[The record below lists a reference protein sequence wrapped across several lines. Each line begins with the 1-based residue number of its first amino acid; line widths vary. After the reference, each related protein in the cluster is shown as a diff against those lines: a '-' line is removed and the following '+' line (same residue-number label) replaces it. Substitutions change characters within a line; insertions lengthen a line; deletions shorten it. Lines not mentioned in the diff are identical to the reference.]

1 MIAAGFG
8 EVGGIAELADGNVG
22 IVNAATF
29 NSSPTSV
36 LVERLSSNGARD
48 TSFGRVTAAVGGE
61 LTATAIAGAPDG
73 GIHVTTQRDGQG
85 ALRRFVADGGTTEPT
100 VDVVTVEPG
109 RLLDTRTDG
118 STVDGQFL
126 GAGKLP
132 AGHLIKVQIAGR
144 GGVADDAVG
153 VEVNITAIQ
162 NEGRGFATLYP
173 CTPDIPTASTLNYT
187 PGINIANATT
197 VALNTAGEVCL
208 YTNTTAHYALDVLA
222 YVPAGSDVVTVEP
235 GRLLDTRTDG
245 STVDDHFLGAGK
257 LQADTFTKVQIAGRG
272 GVADDAVGV
281 EVNITA
287 IQNEGRGFATLYPC
301 TPTPPTAST
310 LNYTPGINIA
320 NATTVAL
327 NTAGE
332 VCLYTNTTAHYA
344 LDVLAYVP
352 AGSDV
357 VTVEPGRL
365 LDTRTDGS
373 TVDGQFLGA
382 GKLPAG
388 HLIKIQIAGR
398 GGVAEDAVGVE
409 VNITA
414 IQNEGRGFAT
424 LYPCTPTPPTASTL
438 NYTPGIN
445 IANATTV
452 ALNTAGEVCLYTN
465 TTAHYAL
472 DVLAYVAG

>member
-1 MIAAGFG
+1 MI
-8 EVGGIAELADGNVG
+8 
-22 IVNAATF
+22 
-29 NSSPTSV
+29 
-36 LVERLSSNGARD
+36 
-48 TSFGRVTAAVGGE
+48 
-61 LTATAIAGAPDG
+61 
-73 GIHVTTQRDGQG
+73 
-85 ALRRFVADGGTTEPT
+85 
-100 VDVVTVEPG
+100 TVEPG
-109 RLLDTRTDG
+109 RLLDTRPTG
-118 STVDGQFL
+118 STVDGQ
-126 GAGKLP
+126 
-132 AGHLIKVQIAGR
+132 
-144 GGVADDAVG
+144 
-153 VEVNITAIQ
+153 
-162 NEGRGFATLYP
+162 
-173 CTPDIPTASTLNYT
+173 
-187 PGINIANATT
+187 
-197 VALNTAGEVCL
+197 
-208 YTNTTAHYALDVLA
+208 
-222 YVPAGSDVVTVEP
+222 
-235 GRLLDTRTDG
+235 
-245 STVDDHFLGAGK
+245 FLGAGK

-301 TPTPPTAST
+301 TATPPTAST

-382 GKLPAG
+382 GKVQADTFT
-388 HLIKIQIAGR
+388 KVQIAGR
-398 GGVAEDAVGVE
+398 GGVADDAVGVE

-438 NYTPGIN
+438 NYTPGVN